1 MGGDGS
7 GRKPNPNNVY
17 LEQAPIGDTESDSV
31 IIPDFSGVSS
41 HDRTLIDF
49 DNRYELKGAGGSETD
64 PVFLALSG
72 SLGYV
77 ATETDPIFLALSGS
91 LDYIPTGTETEP
103 VFLAASG
110 AYLTSYTETDPKFM
124 ELSGA
129 FLTAETDPQFIALS
143 GAFLKAETD
152 PIWLAQ
158 SGAYV
163 LTADLPEETDPQFML
178 LSGAFALLDED
189 VNFRNITTTGSVDGT
204 DIAGM
209 SGFVTLNT
217 SHRNDTSGADHSA
230 LVTAVGLNTSKD
242 TNIAHPLVEEAV
254 PSGAV
259 FTDTQLVE
267 ADITTMGFTKDVEV
281 DWTADQGAS
290 NINAANYTNT
300 TYAAGDFAHNS
311 LADLNDGTSY
321 EHITQ
326 TQKDALHTS
335 GSDTALGA
343 QSENL
348 DMNTHKIVS
357 LTAPSANGDA
367 MRATTKITEAKM
379 EAADDHVN
387 DNTQAHSDYLLNS
400 GTDIAV
406 GPLTITAD
414 NSTADQAYV
423 PMVLYNTDDTPPT
436 ASGFP
441 VGTLYVQYTA

>member
-1 MGGDGS
+1 MVDKAKTQKIINQFTPKRTNIASTGGNSLELPNLNKGKAPESTRDLANKQYVDDAVAGGGAVEGTAVLSTGEGGATLFLREDGDGTCS
-7 GRKPNPNNVY
+7 WQTP
-17 LEQAPIGDTESDSV
+17 A
-31 IIPDFSGVSS
+31 
-41 HDRTLIDF
+41 
-49 DNRYELKGAGGSETD
+49 GAGDVSKVGTPANNE
-64 PVFLALSG
+64 
-72 SLGYV
+72 LGV
-77 ATETDPIFLALSGS
+77 W
-91 LDYIPTGTETEP
+91 TGDGTIEGESKVT
-103 VFLAASG
+103 FDG
-110 AYLTSYTETDPKFM
+110 T
-124 ELSGA
+124 A
-129 FLTAETDPQFIALS
+129 FHVDA
-143 GAFLKAETD
+143 
-152 PIWLAQ
+152 
-158 SGAYV
+158 
-163 LTADLPEETDPQFML
+163 
-178 LSGAFALLDED
+178 
-189 VNFRNITTTGSVDGT
+189 NITTTGSVDGI
-204 DIAGM
+204 DIAGL
-209 SGFVTLNT
+209 SGFVTANST
-217 SHRNDTSGADHSA
+217 HRGDTSGADHSA
-230 LVTAVGLNTSKD
+230 LVTAVGLNSAKD

-367 MRATTKITEAKM
+367 MRATAKITEAKM

-400 GTDIAV
+400 GTDIAA

-423 PMVLYNTDDTPPT
+423 PMVLYNTDDTPPA